1 MKSMTGYGRGEC
13 SQDGLKVT
21 TEVSSVNR
29 KQAEINVYLP
39 RELESLELQVR
50 DAVNQCVA
58 RGRLTVK
65 IAVHAGE
72 RFYGGKV
79 QLNVPLAKAYAKE
92 IAKLGRELDLTDAV
106 SLDILMRAPGVLR
119 TEEEL
124 SDAETLWPV
133 VQNSLRRALEAM
145 VKMRHREGTH
155 LAADLLSRV
164 KTMRKSVALI
174 RARAPEMVKRYQ
186 EQLRQRVRNAGL
198 ELPANDDERL
208 LKEVIYFADR
218 SDISEEIT
226 RLDSHFEQFS
236 DCLKSKEPVGR
247 MLDFLAQEVNR
258 EVNTIGSK
266 ATDNQISRE
275 VVRLKAELEKVREQ
289 VQNVE

>member
-13 SQDGLKVT
+13 SQNGFKVT

-50 DAVNQCVA
+50 DEVNRKIA

-72 RFYGGKV
+72 SFYGGKV

-92 IAKLGRELDLTDAV
+92 IAKLGHELALPDAL
-106 SLDILMRAPGVLR
+106 SLELLLRAPGVLR
-119 TEEEL
+119 TEDEL
-124 SDAETLWPV
+124 SDAESAWPA
-133 VQNSLRRALEAM
+133 VQKALLRALDSL
-145 VKMRHREGTH
+145 VKMREREGAH
-155 LAADLLSRV
+155 LARDLQSRL
-164 KTMRKSVALI
+164 TAMRKAVVQV
-174 RARAPEMVKRYQ
+174 RTRAPEMVKRYQ
-186 EQLRQRVRNAGL
+186 EQLRQRIKNAGL
-198 ELPANDDERL
+198 DLPAIEDERL
-208 LKEVIYFADR
+208 MKEVIYFADR
-218 SDISEEIT
+218 SDISEELT
-226 RLDSHFEQFS
+226 RLESHFKQFAES
-236 DCLKSKEPVGR
+236 IKSKEPVGR
-247 MLDFLAQEVNR
+247 MLDFLAQEINR

-266 ATDNQISRE
+266 ATDHDISRE

>member
-13 SQDGLKVT
+13 SQNGLKIT

-39 RELESLELQVR
+39 RELESLEFQVR
-50 DAVNQCVA
+50 DEVNQRIA

-65 IAVHAGE
+65 VVLHAGE

-79 QLNVPLAKAYAKE
+79 QLNASLAKAYARE
-92 IAKLGRELDLTDAV
+92 IARLGRELDLNDPV
-106 SLDILMRAPGVLR
+106 SLDILLRAPGVLR
-119 TEEEL
+119 TEEEI
-124 SDAETLWPV
+124 SDAESVWPL
-133 VQNSLRRALEAM
+133 VQKSVRRALEAM
-145 VKMRHREGTH
+145 VKMRQREGAH
-155 LAADLLSRV
+155 LAADLRARV
-164 KTMRKSVALI
+164 KAMRKSLDEI
-174 RARAPEMVKRYQ
+174 RVRAPAMVKHYQ
-186 EQLRQRVRNAGL
+186 EQLRQRIRNAGL
-198 ELPANDDERL
+198 ELPAADDERL

-226 RLDSHFEQFS
+226 RLQSHFQQFA
-236 DCLKSKEPVGR
+236 DCLKSTEPVGR
-247 MLDFLAQEVNR
+247 MLDFLAQEINR

-266 ATDNQISRE
+266 ASDNPISRE

>member
-1 MKSMTGYGRGEC
+1 MKSMTGYGRGEG

-50 DAVNQCVA
+50 DEVNRRIA

-65 IAVHAGE
+65 VAIHAGE
-72 RFYGGKV
+72 AFYGGKV
-79 QLNVPLAKAYAKE
+79 QLNVPLAKAYARE
-92 IAKLGRELDLTDAV
+92 IAKLGRELALSDSV
-106 SLDILMRAPGVLR
+106 SLHILLRAPGVLR
-119 TEEEL
+119 TEEEI
-124 SDAETLWPV
+124 SDAESVWPV
-133 VQNSLRRALEAM
+133 VQKALLRALEAM
-145 VKMRHREGTH
+145 VKMRQREGAH
-155 LAADLLSRV
+155 LAADLQARV
-164 KTMRKSVALI
+164 AAMRKSVEQI
-174 RARAPEMVKRYQ
+174 RDRAPEMVKRYQ
-186 EQLRQRVRNAGL
+186 EQLRQRIRNAGL
-198 ELPANDDERL
+198 ELPAADDERL

-218 SDISEEIT
+218 SDISEELT
-226 RLDSHFEQFS
+226 RLASHFKQFA

-247 MLDFLAQEVNR
+247 MLDFLAQEINR

-275 VVRLKAELEKVREQ
+275 VVRLKAELEKIREQ